1 MSFSKKV
8 QPTKLE
14 LIRLKR
20 SLAVATRI
28 HKILEDKKEV
38 LLKKMGEMVDKATE
52 QRNRL
57 EAELAACY
65 SALLRAYLDIGSVK
79 LEGIARSVPV
89 DLEVEAKVKRYIDVD
104 VPTVSL
110 QLKKLSLKYGF
121 ADTSRTLDE
130 AVKKMTDVM
139 PLLIEAASVEN
150 AVFKLALELEKTQRL
165 MNALEYIIIPQVK
178 ESIKFISSTLEERE
192 REEFIRMK
200 KIKKVL
206 EVRRGYE

>member
-1 MSFSKKV
+1 MSFAKKV

-20 SLAVATRI
+20 SLAVATKI

-52 QRNRL
+52 RRSRL
-57 EAELAACY
+57 EAELASCY
-65 SALLRAYLDIGSVK
+65 SALLKAYLDLGSVK
-79 LEGIARSVPV
+79 LEGIARSVPA

-104 VPTVSL
+104 VPIVSL

-121 ADTSRTLDE
+121 ADTSHTLDE
-130 AVKKMTDVM
+130 AVKKMTEIM

-150 AVFKLALELEKTQRL
+150 AVFKIALELEKTQRL

-178 ESIKFISSTLEERE
+178 ESIKFIASTLEERE

-200 KIKKVL
+200 KIKRVL
-206 EVRRGYE
+206 ELRRGA